1 MTLSTEVDNLV
12 FYNQRLQESIAEM
25 YKKLDIYT
33 DFLEAKLEV
42 YEGLEINNEK
52 ILKDYSELNAL
63 KNSLSTLD
71 SDLDDVKLKK
81 DELLNSVIAI
91 IKYHDNLSEEDIER
105 ISKL

>member
-1 MTLSTEVDNLV
+1 MTLSTEVNNLML
-12 FYNQRLQESIAEM
+12 YNQRLQESIAEM

-63 KNSLSTLD
+63 KNSLSNLD
-71 SDLDDVKLKK
+71 SDLDDVRLKK